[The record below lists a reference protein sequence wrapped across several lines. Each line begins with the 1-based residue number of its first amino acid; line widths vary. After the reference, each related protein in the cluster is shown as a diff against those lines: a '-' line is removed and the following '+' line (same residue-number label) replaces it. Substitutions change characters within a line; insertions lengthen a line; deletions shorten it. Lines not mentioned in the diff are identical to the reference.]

1 MVLHIVLF
9 LFLVYFGVSATK
21 TDSTDKLIY
30 FQRHYKDSSD
40 IIDELPNEYNFK
52 CGVCKLL
59 TQDNSKHCG

>member
-9 LFLVYFGVSATK
+9 LFLVYFGLSATK

-52 CGVCKLL
+52 CGVCKL
-59 TQDNSKHCG
+59 